1 MTLPASGHRP
11 FSPRPVD
18 RLTRRVMTAAGML
31 PPSVA
36 RLLAG
41 RAHRVDGQRLD
52 PHFQLGLRAMGALS
66 GGGLRDLG
74 VERNRQDMER
84 QAFAISGT
92 PVPLPRVQELSVPVD
107 GADLPARLYSP
118 VDDDRR
124 LPLLVYYHG
133 GGWVLGSIDTHD
145 ATCRHLC
152 HTGQLR
158 VLSVG
163 YRLAPE
169 HRFPTAV
176 DDACAASAWAHAE
189 ADDLHVDQRRIA
201 VGGDSAG
208 ANLAAVVCQ
217 QAALTG
223 DPMPAFQLLIVPG
236 VDMTGRRRSFEL
248 FGQGYFLTAEDV
260 DYYEKTYL
268 LDEADRTDVRASP
281 LLATDLSGL
290 PPAYV
295 AVAGFDPLR
304 DEGEDYARRLA
315 EAGVPVSLRRHESV
329 VHPFIN
335 AVGASPLA
343 RQALAEAVGALRMGL
358 RH

>member
-1 MTLPASGHRP
+1 
-11 FSPRPVD
+11 
-18 RLTRRVMTAAGML
+18 MTAAGML

-41 RAHRVDGQRLD
+41 RPHRIDGQRLD
-52 PHFQLGLRAMGALS
+52 PHFQLGVRAMGAMSDAHYQDLS
-66 GGGLRDLG
+66 
-74 VERNRQDMER
+74 VEQNRSNMER
-84 QAFAISGT
+84 QAFTVSGT
-92 PVPLPRVQELSVPVD
+92 PVPLPRVQDIDIPVD
-107 GADLPARLYSP
+107 GTDIPARLYAP
-118 VDDDRR
+118 VADDRP
-124 LPLLVYYHG
+124 LPLLVYFHG

-145 ATCRHLC
+145 STCRHLC
-152 HTGQLR
+152 HAGELR

-176 DDACAASAWAHAE
+176 DDACAAFGWAHRNAE
-189 ADDLHVDQRRIA
+189 RLHVDPTRIA

-208 ANLAAVVCQ
+208 ANLATVVCQ
-217 QAALTG
+217 QAARNAG
-223 DPMPAFQLLIVPG
+223 PMPAFQLLFVPG
-236 VDMTGRRRSFEL
+236 VDMTRRRRSFEL